1 MENTQVRIGIIH
13 AYPSAYLIETLK
25 ATGCHIVLFVASPLT
40 FDASDLEAVVEV
52 PLHQPEKV
60 IQTVVN
66 YHREKPFDVLL
77 PVYEGATA
85 LTAHAVERLGLPG
98 VKVSGAAASRNKYLA
113 YQKWF
118 SKGIP
123 VPLTIAIQDPT
134 QGWKEIENHIGYPAI
149 IKLADSM
156 NSQGVIKVT
165 SKDDYLKEVENL
177 LKMLNRPINLDLQTD
192 RNRLAYG
199 TSPIKIIAQEYC
211 PGTEV
216 AVDCLVTPEKSQV
229 LGIFEK
235 APATGP
241 YFAEK
246 MSISPTSLDT
256 EAVQQVSQLAI
267 DAVWALTEE
276 KSSAAHVEIRFTDS
290 GPKVLEAGL
299 RPGGAYTVAAVEYL
313 TGINPYVELLNIL
326 LGKRL
331 RDFKSNS
338 RAILYGGI
346 VIPKSG
352 VLHQI
357 EGLEIFQKITDLL
370 DVQILNQVEDK
381 VYCLPQSAQPHF
393 AYYLIGGS
401 SRDDVLNKH
410 RLIQE
415 SISLEISE
423 FIPESQTVGNK
434 S

>member
-25 ATGCHIVLFVASPLT
+25 ATGCHIVLFVASPLN

-98 VKVSGAAASRNKYLA
+98 VKLSGAAASRNKYLA

-165 SKDDYLKEVENL
+165 SKEDYLKEVENL

-216 AVDCLVTPEKSQV
+216 AVDCIVTNGKSQI

-235 APATGP
+235 AQATGP

-246 MSISPTSLDT
+246 MSISPTSLNRG
-256 EAVQQVSQLAI
+256 EVEQISQIAA
-267 DAVWALTEE
+267 DAVLALTAD
-276 KSSAAHVEIRFTDS
+276 KSSAGHVEIRFTKE

-313 TGINPYVELLNIL
+313 TGINPYIELLKVL
-326 LGKRL
+326 LGN
-331 RDFKSNS
+331 DISVVHSNEK
-338 RAILYGGI
+338 AILYGGI

-352 VLHQI
+352 VLTNIQ
-357 EGLEIFQKITDLL
+357 GLDIFESISELL
-370 DVQILNQVEDK
+370 DVKILNQPGER
-381 VYCLPQSAQPHF
+381 VYCLPESAQPHF
-393 AYYLIGGS
+393 AYYLIGGA
-401 SRDDVLNKH
+401 SREEVLDKH
-410 RLIQE
+410 HLIQA
-415 SISLEISE
+415 SIHLEIADLVLA
-423 FIPESQTVGNK
+423 T
-434 S
+434 